1 MSQNFEQTYLQ
12 LRRAVLE
19 KRFSRMNDKQRE
31 AVFQTEGPVLILA
44 GAGSGKTTV
53 VVNRIANMVQFGN
66 AYHSDYVPAWVGEE
80 DLAFLQDWLDD
91 KLDDGDIT
99 RERLTRIVADRP
111 VRPWN
116 ILAITFT
123 NKAAGEL
130 KERLEAMRGEQAL
143 DIRASTF
150 HSACMRIL
158 RREITALGY
167 ERSFTVYDTDDSV
180 RIIKEALKE
189 LAIQEKVMAP
199 KGILASISAAKDQ
212 LLSPEDVLREAN
224 GDYRQEVV
232 GKVYSYYQKRL
243 KAANA
248 LDFDD
253 IIIFTVKIFQ
263 QHPDVLEKYRNRFRY
278 IMLDEYQDTNNS
290 QFLLVSLLAGGHQ
303 NICVVGDDDQSI
315 YKFRGA
321 TIENILNFENQYRDT
336 KVIRLEQ
343 NYRCTQTILDAANAV
358 IENNTQR
365 KGKTLWTQNP
375 KGTPVKVYRAL
386 NEQDEARFIADT
398 ILDNVAKGQ
407 KFADHAILY
416 RMNAQSNTIENALIR
431 SGIAYRIIGG
441 QRFYDRKEIKD
452 IIAYMSVIDNH
463 SDSVRLRRIINEPK
477 RGIGDAT
484 VDKAQE
490 IADMLGLPLFE
501 VLAHADEYQPL
512 AKRSHQL
519 MEFAQMIERL
529 GKPADGGNLEELF
542 DELLEQTGY
551 MIYLQSLG
559 DEGVTRIE
567 NVGELKTNIL
577 KYIEETEKIPQP
589 SIDPDNPDE
598 QPEIVLPT
606 LSGFLEEVTLYTDLD
621 NYDEN
626 ADRVIMMTMHS
637 AKGLEFNNVFFCGA
651 EEGIFPGV
659 QAIYNPDQIEEERR
673 LRLHHPRQK
682 AALHHQRRA
691 AHDLWTDGAQSR
703 LPLCHRDPRF
713 LLRRG
718 GQDSAQGQRRRAQKG
733 QYGQKNPR
741 RQRHRR
747 RWAASKD
754 HFLQLGRPNRRRLYP
769 EGRGQG
775 QPQNLWGG
783 QHREG
788 YPDGRRLPAGGFVRH
803 GGYQEDHVQVCQA
816 DKAQLMNAGRDAGRR
831 ERSQPP
837 AGWHRIKKGRL
848 ARMLR
853 AGRLFWVS

>member
-19 KRFSRMNDKQRE
+19 KHFSRMNDKQRE

-130 KERLEAMRGEQAL
+130 KERLEAMLGEQAL
-143 DIRASTF
+143 DIQASTF

-189 LAIQEKVMAP
+189 LAVQEKVMAP

-263 QHPDVLEKYRNRFRY
+263 QYPDVLEKYRNRFRY
-278 IMLDEYQDTNNS
+278 IMVDEYQDTNNS
-290 QFLLVSLLAGGHQ
+290 QFLLVSLLASGHK

-343 NYRCTQTILDAANAV
+343 NYRCTQTILDTANAV

-375 KGTPVKVYRAL
+375 KGTQVKVYRAL

-529 GKPADGGNLEELF
+529 GEIADGGNLEELF
-542 DELLEQTGY
+542 DELLEETSY
-551 MIYLQSLG
+551 MVYLQSLG
-559 DEGVTRIE
+559 EEGVTRIE

-673 LRLHHPRQK
+673 LAYVCITRAKKQLYITNAAQRMIFGQTVRNRVSRFVTEIPVSCCDVEDKTVRKASAAELKRANTVKKTHADNAIGVGGLRQK
-682 AALHHQRRA
+682 TTSYSSDAPTGAACTLKAGDRVSHKTFGEGSIVKVTPMGG
-691 AHDLWTDGAQSR
+691 D
-703 LPLCHRDPRF
+703 C
-713 LLRRG
+713 LLEVLFDTVG
-718 GQDSAQGQRRRAQKG
+718 T
-733 QYGQKNPR
+733 
-741 RQRHRR
+741 
-747 RWAASKD
+747 
-754 HFLQLGRPNRRRLYP
+754 
-769 EGRGQG
+769 
-775 QPQNLWGG
+775 
-783 QHREG
+783 
-788 YPDGRRLPAGGFVRH
+788 
-803 GGYQEDHVQVCQA
+803 
-816 DKAQLMNAGRDAGRR
+816 
-831 ERSQPP
+831 
-837 AGWHRIKKGRL
+837 KKIMYKFAKL
-848 ARMLR
+848 TKL
-853 AGRLFWVS
+853 S

>member
-19 KRFSRMNDKQRE
+19 KHFSRMNDKQRE

-80 DLAFLQDWLDD
+80 DLAFLQDWLDN

-130 KERLEAMRGEQAL
+130 KERLEAMLGEQAL
-143 DIRASTF
+143 DIQASTF

-263 QHPDVLEKYRNRFRY
+263 QYPDVLEKYRNRFRY
-278 IMLDEYQDTNNS
+278 IMVDEYQDTNNS

-416 RMNAQSNTIENALIR
+416 RMNAQSNTIENAMIR

-529 GKPADGGNLEELF
+529 GEIADGGNLEELF
-542 DELLEQTGY
+542 DELLEETGY

-559 DEGVTRIE
+559 EEGVTRIE

-673 LRLHHPRQK
+673 LAYVCITRAKKQLYITNAAQRMIFGQTVRNRVSRFVTEIPASCCDVEDKTVRKASAAELKRANTVKKTHADNAIGVGGLRQK
-682 AALHHQRRA
+682 TTSYSSDAPTGAACTLKAGDRVSHKTFGEGSIVKVTPMGG
-691 AHDLWTDGAQSR
+691 D
-703 LPLCHRDPRF
+703 C
-713 LLRRG
+713 LLEVLFDTVG
-718 GQDSAQGQRRRAQKG
+718 T
-733 QYGQKNPR
+733 
-741 RQRHRR
+741 
-747 RWAASKD
+747 
-754 HFLQLGRPNRRRLYP
+754 
-769 EGRGQG
+769 
-775 QPQNLWGG
+775 
-783 QHREG
+783 
-788 YPDGRRLPAGGFVRH
+788 
-803 GGYQEDHVQVCQA
+803 
-816 DKAQLMNAGRDAGRR
+816 
-831 ERSQPP
+831 
-837 AGWHRIKKGRL
+837 KKIMYKFAKL
-848 ARMLR
+848 TKL
-853 AGRLFWVS
+853 S

>member
-19 KRFSRMNDKQRE
+19 KHFSRMNDKQRE

-130 KERLEAMRGEQAL
+130 KERLEAMLGEQAL
-143 DIRASTF
+143 DIQASTF

-232 GKVYSYYQKRL
+232 CKVNSYYQKRL

-263 QHPDVLEKYRNRFRY
+263 QYPDVLEKYRNRFRY
-278 IMLDEYQDTNNS
+278 IMVDEYQDTNNS

-463 SDSVRLRRIINEPK
+463 SD
-477 RGIGDAT
+477 
-484 VDKAQE
+484 
-490 IADMLGLPLFE
+490 
-501 VLAHADEYQPL
+501 
-512 AKRSHQL
+512 
-519 MEFAQMIERL
+519 
-529 GKPADGGNLEELF
+529 
-542 DELLEQTGY
+542 
-551 MIYLQSLG
+551 
-559 DEGVTRIE
+559 
-567 NVGELKTNIL
+567 
-577 KYIEETEKIPQP
+577 
-589 SIDPDNPDE
+589 
-598 QPEIVLPT
+598 
-606 LSGFLEEVTLYTDLD
+606 
-621 NYDEN
+621 
-626 ADRVIMMTMHS
+626 
-637 AKGLEFNNVFFCGA
+637 
-651 EEGIFPGV
+651 
-659 QAIYNPDQIEEERR
+659 
-673 LRLHHPRQK
+673 
-682 AALHHQRRA
+682 
-691 AHDLWTDGAQSR
+691 
-703 LPLCHRDPRF
+703 
-713 LLRRG
+713 
-718 GQDSAQGQRRRAQKG
+718 
-733 QYGQKNPR
+733 
-741 RQRHRR
+741 
-747 RWAASKD
+747 
-754 HFLQLGRPNRRRLYP
+754 
-769 EGRGQG
+769 
-775 QPQNLWGG
+775 
-783 QHREG
+783 
-788 YPDGRRLPAGGFVRH
+788 
-803 GGYQEDHVQVCQA
+803 
-816 DKAQLMNAGRDAGRR
+816 
-831 ERSQPP
+831 
-837 AGWHRIKKGRL
+837 
-848 ARMLR
+848 
-853 AGRLFWVS
+853 

>member
-19 KRFSRMNDKQRE
+19 KHFSRMNDKQRE

-130 KERLEAMRGEQAL
+130 KERLEAMLGEQAL
-143 DIRASTF
+143 DIQASTF

-263 QHPDVLEKYRNRFRY
+263 QYPDVLEKYRNRFRY
-278 IMLDEYQDTNNS
+278 IMVDEYQDTNNS

-375 KGTPVKVYRAL
+375 KGTQVKVYRAL

-452 IIAYMSVIDNH
+452 ILAYLRLSVNPNDDIA
-463 SDSVRLRRIINEPK
+463 LRRII
-477 RGIGDAT
+477 DY
-484 VDKAQE
+484 DKAFLNLLRLAFRISSFHGYAVNARFRISDYGSRLRTGSRFAAFKCPFHSFGVLGSHARKGHLHTGSDQSSVRCEVGLGQAVVGPVHSHSSTGSFRQSPVHRNDLE
-490 IADMLGLPLFE
+490 IGLVGVIRSGKGVDVEACLVGSAQQRPGTILIDAEYFIVVRIVGYDAIGNRDHRLADRFGNIVIHRGP
-501 VLAHADEYQPL
+501 V
-512 AKRSHQL
+512 RSHL
-519 MEFAQMIERL
+519 HI
-529 GKPADGGNLEELF
+529 
-542 DELLEQTGY
+542 
-551 MIYLQSLG
+551 
-559 DEGVTRIE
+559 
-567 NVGELKTNIL
+567 
-577 KYIEETEKIPQP
+577 
-589 SIDPDNPDE
+589 
-598 QPEIVLPT
+598 
-606 LSGFLEEVTLYTDLD
+606 SGCRDF
-621 NYDEN
+621 
-626 ADRVIMMTMHS
+626 
-637 AKGLEFNNVFFCGA
+637 GA
-651 EEGIFPGV
+651 V
-659 QAIYNPDQIEEERR
+659 V
-673 LRLHHPRQK
+673 
-682 AALHHQRRA
+682 
-691 AHDLWTDGAQSR
+691 
-703 LPLCHRDPRF
+703 
-713 LLRRG
+713 
-718 GQDSAQGQRRRAQKG
+718 QGQNQ
-733 QYGQKNPR
+733 
-741 RQRHRR
+741 
-747 RWAASKD
+747 
-754 HFLQLGRPNRRRLYP
+754 
-769 EGRGQG
+769 
-775 QPQNLWGG
+775 
-783 QHREG
+783 
-788 YPDGRRLPAGGFVRH
+788 
-803 GGYQEDHVQVCQA
+803 
-816 DKAQLMNAGRDAGRR
+816 
-831 ERSQPP
+831 
-837 AGWHRIKKGRL
+837 I
-848 ARMLR
+848 
-853 AGRLFWVS
+853 

>member
-1 MSQNFEQTYLQ
+1 MAQNFEQRYFL
-12 LRRAVLE
+12 LRKQVLE
-19 KRFSRMNDKQRE
+19 QWFSKMNDKQRE
-31 AVFQTEGPVLILA
+31 AVFQIDGPVLILA

-53 VVNRIANMVQFGN
+53 VVNRIANMIQFGN
-66 AYHSDYVPAWVGEE
+66 AYHSDYIPDWIGEEELDFLQAWV
-80 DLAFLQDWLDD
+80 DH
-91 KLDDGDIT
+91 KLDDGDIN
-99 RERLTRIVADRP
+99 RERLQRIVADRP
-111 VRPWN
+111 VKPWN

-130 KERLEAMRGEQAL
+130 KERLEAMLGEQAL
-143 DIRASTF
+143 DIQASTF

-158 RREITALGY
+158 RREIGALGY
-167 ERSFTVYDTDDSV
+167 EPSFTVYDTDDSV

-212 LLSPEDVLREAN
+212 LLSPEDVLREAK

-232 GKVYSYYQKRL
+232 GKVYGYYQKRL

-253 IIIFTVKIFQ
+253 IITFTVRIFQ
-263 QHPDVLEKYRNRFRY
+263 EHPEVLEKYRKRFRY
-278 IMLDEYQDTNNS
+278 IMVDEYQDTNNS
-290 QFLLVSLLAGGHQ
+290 QFLLVSLLAGGHH

-321 TIENILNFENQYRDT
+321 TIENILNFESQYRDT

-375 KGTPVKVYRAL
+375 KGAPVKVYRAP

-398 ILDNVAKGQ
+398 ILENVANGQ
-407 KFADHAILY
+407 KFSDHAILY

-441 QRFYDRKEIKD
+441 QRFYERKEIKD
-452 IIAYMSVIDNH
+452 LIAYMSVIDNH
-463 SDSVRLRRIINEPK
+463 SDSIRLRRIINEPK
-477 RGIGDAT
+477 RGIGEAT

-490 IADMLGLPLFE
+490 IADMLGVTLFE
-501 VLAHADEYQPL
+501 VFAHADEYQPL
-512 AKRSHQL
+512 AKRSRQL
-519 MEFAQMIERL
+519 VEFAQMIERL
-529 GKPADGGNLEELF
+529 GELAEGGNLEELF
-542 DELLEQTGY
+542 EELLEETGY
-551 MIYLQSLG
+551 MLYLQSLG
-559 DEGVTRIE
+559 EEGINRIE

-577 KYIEETEKIPQP
+577 KYIEETEKLPQP

-598 QPEIVLPT
+598 QPQILTPT

-621 NYDEN
+621 NLDEN
-626 ADRVIMMTMHS
+626 ADRVVMMTMHS

-673 LRLHHPRQK
+673 LAYVCITRAKKQLYITNAAQRMIFGQTVRNRVSRFVTEIPASCCDVEDKTVRKASAAELKRANTVKKTRADNAIGVGGIHHTTSYSSD
-682 AALHHQRRA
+682 A
-691 AHDLWTDGAQSR
+691 
-703 LPLCHRDPRF
+703 
-713 LLRRG
+713 
-718 GQDSAQGQRRRAQKG
+718 
-733 QYGQKNPR
+733 
-741 RQRHRR
+741 
-747 RWAASKD
+747 
-754 HFLQLGRPNRRRLYP
+754 
-769 EGRGQG
+769 
-775 QPQNLWGG
+775 
-783 QHREG
+783 
-788 YPDGRRLPAGGFVRH
+788 PAGASCTLKAGDRVRH
-803 GGYQEDHVQVCQA
+803 NTFGEGNIVKLTPMGGDCLLEVLF
-816 DKAQLMNAGRDAGRR
+816 DKVGT
-831 ERSQPP
+831 
-837 AGWHRIKKGRL
+837 KKIMYKFAKL
-848 ARMLR
+848 TKI
-853 AGRLFWVS
+853 S